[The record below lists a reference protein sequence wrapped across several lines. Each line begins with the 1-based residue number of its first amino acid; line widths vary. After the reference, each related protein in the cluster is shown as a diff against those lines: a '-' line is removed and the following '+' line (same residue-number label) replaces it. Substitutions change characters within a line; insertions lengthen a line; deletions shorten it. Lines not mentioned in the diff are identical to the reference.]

1 MKIISFLLVIS
12 SYFSLLIADCD
23 VESVNAKISKSNLYA
38 NFTQTKTIASLSRPL
53 ISKGQIWM
61 SSEGQLVWQT
71 QFPIQS
77 TMVMSGQGVKL
88 YNKNNQLQH
97 DSNNAMV
104 KNISGLFLSLL
115 SGNVDELE
123 QKFHQQLTCAEML
136 WKLELRPKDESLLKM
151 IEQLSLQGSDILEII
166 AFQEARGDSTTIDLF
181 PLVANGPVEL
191 EKYLEQ

>member
-1 MKIISFLLVIS
+1 MTSTLYSS
-12 SYFSLLIADCD
+12 SYFSLVIADCD
-23 VESVNAKISKSNLYA
+23 IESVNAKISKSNLYA

-61 SSEGQLVWQT
+61 SSDGQLVWQT

-77 TMVMSGQGVKL
+77 TMVMSGEGVKL
-88 YNKNNQLQH
+88 YNKNNQLQPA
-97 DSNNAMV
+97 SNNVMV

-115 SGNVDELE
+115 SGNVEELE
-123 QKFHQQLTCAEML
+123 QKFYQQLTCAQTL
-136 WKLELRPKDESLLKM
+136 WKLELRPKDESLSRM
-151 IEQLSLQGSDILEII
+151 IEHLSLQGSDILEVI

-181 PLVANGPVEL
+181 PLDSNGPVEL